1 MNRKYV
7 ATHSTISVEVLLTFV
22 LDKFQT
28 SVHVSTNRTR
38 QVRIS
43 RKEWLYTNTPAFCNM
58 ATHDVPHDAVQRPYH
73 GVL

>member
-7 ATHSTISVEVLLTFV
+7 ATHSTISVEMLLTFV

-58 ATHDVPHDAVQRPYH
+58 AAHDVPHDAVQRPYQ

>member
-7 ATHSTISVEVLLTFV
+7 ATHSTISVEVLLTIA
-22 LDKFQT
+22 LDKLQT
-28 SVHVSTNRTR
+28 SVHVLTNRTR

-43 RKEWLYTNTPAFCNM
+43 RKERLYTNTPAFCNM
-58 ATHDVPHDAVQRPYH
+58 AAHGVPHDAVHRPYQ